1 MITSQITIDYHSEAI
16 LEADDTFRD
25 WVGTT
30 SDDSDN
36 FTDYFEPIGDESVE
50 EIIHQAI
57 SSGTLRYI
65 RLRPLREVEG
75 VDKVMVFLDP
85 GKDLFGNKLTLRL
98 YPLGEPFSWI
108 QTETELPNELFDS
121 INDFIFV
128 CSPDYTILRA
138 NFSAHTV
145 YGGQEEIEG
154 RKCYEVLHGKTSPCE
169 ECPLP
174 QTLSS
179 HKVIPYEYYERNFG
193 EFLETRTYPQV
204 DKQER
209 FRGFTMINRIVSMRH
224 KQEVE
229 ATQNKK
235 LQALSQM
242 ASGISHD
249 FNNML
254 TIILGRVQLLRQK
267 VSEPG
272 VLASL
277 KTIEKAAMDSTDM
290 IQRLQDF
297 TRKREQMAEQ
307 EYGPVLLNDLAE
319 DVVEY
324 VRTRIDRAMRQRGIH
339 IEIET
344 RLGKIPHVEG
354 NKTGLRNVLLN
365 LIFNAVDSLD
375 VGGLITVWTGC
386 DGSLV
391 NLGVTDTGVG
401 MSKEVVEKIFDP
413 FFSTKSQK
421 GSGLGLS
428 EVYGIVNQH
437 NANIEVDSK
446 LGEGTT
452 FVIHFPVP
460 VSTSL
465 PS

>member
-1 MITSQITIDYHSEAI
+1 MISSTITIDYHSEAI
-16 LEADDTFRD
+16 LDTDEVFQSWVNETLSESTIFSDLFRMSTGIP
-25 WVGTT
+25 VA
-30 SDDSDN
+30 
-36 FTDYFEPIGDESVE
+36 ES
-50 EIIHQAI
+50 IHQAI
-57 SSGTLRYI
+57 TSGSTQHLDLLPTFESEDITKLVAY
-65 RLRPLREVEG
+65 
-75 VDKVMVFLDP
+75 LDP
-85 GKDLFGNKLTLRL
+85 GRNLHGNKLTLQL
-98 YPLGEPFSWI
+98 YPVGETFEWDK
-108 QTETELPNELFDS
+108 QKRDLPDELFDS
-121 INDFIFV
+121 INDFILL

-138 NFSAHTV
+138 NFAAKTV
-145 YGGQEEIEG
+145 FGGTEEITG
-154 RKCYEVLHGKTSPCE
+154 KKCYEVLHGQSHPCD
-169 ECPLP
+169 ECPLA
-174 QTLSS
+174 QTLETK
-179 HKVIPYEYYERNFG
+179 KVVPLEYFDQNFG

-204 DKQER
+204 DHEDR
-209 FRGFTMINRIVSMRH
+209 FRGFTLINRIVSMRH

-267 VSEPG
+267 LSEPG

-297 TRKREQMAEQ
+297 TRKREQAGEQ
-307 EYGPVLLNDLAE
+307 DLSSIMLNDLIE

-324 VRTRIDRAMRQRGIH
+324 VKTRIDRIMRQRGIH

-344 RLGKIPHVEG
+344 QLKKIPHVEG
-354 NKTGLRNVLLN
+354 NEIALRNALLN
-365 LIFNAVDSLD
+365 LIFNAVDALD
-375 VGGLITVWTGC
+375 VGGLVTVWTEF
-386 DGSLV
+386 DGKNV
-391 NLGVTDTGVG
+391 NLGVSDTGIG

-413 FFSTKSQK
+413 FFSTKSEK

-446 LGEGTT
+446 LGEGST

-460 VSTSL
+460 VSASIR
-465 PS
+465 